1 MKLARVGQ
9 HWDSLHGYVDDTPTS
24 IPDQLT
30 KDEELQRKLQE
41 NIWSLEKKNLE
52 KVIFFKLLFL
62 FCFYVFKRQNY

>member
-9 HWDSLHGYVDDTPTS
+9 HWDSLHGYVHDTPTS

-41 NIWSLEKKNLE
+41 NMKLGEENLE